1 MLLRSERDENI
12 IDQTRHKFFLLSQ
25 EEKIRKQLHRIEA
38 LEDFIIEQDEVSGSE
53 SLSMQSN
60 IVCSMSPVQLTRLI
74 CFTVLH
80 AHMRPG

>member
-1 MLLRSERDENI
+1 MLLRSERDENV

-53 SLSMQSN
+53 SLSS
-60 IVCSMSPVQLTRLI
+60 LT
-74 CFTVLH
+74 
-80 AHMRPG
+80 